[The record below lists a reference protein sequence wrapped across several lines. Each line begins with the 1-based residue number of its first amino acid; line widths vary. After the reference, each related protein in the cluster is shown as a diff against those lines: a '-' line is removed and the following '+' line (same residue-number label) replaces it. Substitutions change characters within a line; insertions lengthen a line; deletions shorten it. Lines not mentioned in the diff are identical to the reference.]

1 LRILN
6 CGAMS
11 YSNRIFMYG
20 PVALLLT
27 IAILY
32 SVFWRVQAD
41 TLAARLNRANGGEL
55 IPGVSFSFAQKTVGG
70 FPFRLDVL
78 LSGVSFGYH
87 SGGAELDW
95 RSDRIAMHRLSYNS
109 GQFIFEADGMQS
121 FTWTAGQDSRPIT
134 VSLMPD
140 TARASAIL
148 SAGRLVRVDLD
159 IWRPRG
165 TEQNTQQP
173 EVEFSADRAQFHA
186 LARRNDT
193 LDLVLQIDNARAGA
207 AAAPALLQAAFSL
220 IDCRATIDHAGSLLG
235 LENGT
240 EAVAGALQQWRAQQ
254 GMIDVTSLA
263 VNWPDTRANLRGKLT
278 LDSDD
283 HLSGTLRGEQ
293 MGEKNNT
300 HDIQL
305 EFTNGTAKFAGAAA
319 HANP

>member
-1 LRILN
+1 
-6 CGAMS
+6 MS

-27 IAILY
+27 LVILY

-41 TLAARLNRANGGEL
+41 TLSARLDRANGGEL

-95 RSDRIAMHRLSYNS
+95 RSDRIALHRLSYNS
-109 GQFIFEADGMQS
+109 GQFIFEADGVQS
-121 FTWTAGQDSRPIT
+121 FTWIAGQDSRPAT
-134 VSLMPD
+134 VSLMPE

-148 SAGRLVRVDLD
+148 TAGRLVRLDLD

-165 TEQNTQQP
+165 KEQNAQQP
-173 EVEFSADRAQFHA
+173 GIEFSADRAQFHA

-193 LDLVLQIDNARAGA
+193 LDLVLQIDNGRAGA
-207 AAAPALLQAAFSL
+207 TAAPTILQAAFSL
-220 IDCRATIDHAGSLLG
+220 IDCRATLDRAGSLLG
-235 LENGT
+235 IENGT
-240 EAVAGALQQWRAQQ
+240 QAVSGALQQWRAQQ
-254 GMIDVTSLA
+254 GSIDVTSLA
-263 VNWPDTRANLRGKLT
+263 LNWPDARANLRGKLT

-283 HLSGTLRGEQ
+283 YLSGVLRGDQ
-293 MGEKNNT
+293 VGEKGNS
-300 HDIQL
+300 HEMQL
-305 EFTNGTAKFAGAAA
+305 DFSNGTVKFAGAAT

>member
-1 LRILN
+1 
-6 CGAMS
+6 MS

-55 IPGVSFSFAQKTVGG
+55 IPGVSFSFAQETVGG

-78 LSGVSFGYH
+78 LTGVSFVYH

-140 TARASAIL
+140 AARASALL
-148 SAGRLVRVDLD
+148 SGGRLVRVDLD

-165 TEQNTQQP
+165 KEQNAQQP

-207 AAAPALLQAAFSL
+207 AAAPALSQAAFSL
-220 IDCRATIDHAGSLLG
+220 IDCRATIDRAGSLLG
-235 LENGT
+235 VENGT

-254 GMIDVTSLA
+254 GTIDVTSLA

-283 HLSGTLRGEQ
+283 HLSGNLRGEQ
-293 MGEKNNT
+293 IGEKNNT

-305 EFTNGTAKFAGAAA
+305 EFSNGTAKFAGAASR
-319 HANP
+319 ANP

>member
-1 LRILN
+1 
-6 CGAMS
+6 MS

-27 IAILY
+27 LVILY

-41 TLAARLNRANGGEL
+41 TLAARLDRANGGEL

-87 SGGAELDW
+87 SGDTEIDW
-95 RSDRIAMHRLSYNS
+95 RSDRIALHRLAYNP

-121 FTWTAGQDSRPIT
+121 FTWTAGQDGRPAT

-148 SAGRLVRVDLD
+148 SAGRLVRLDLD

-165 TEQNTQQP
+165 QEQNAQQS
-173 EVEFSADRAQFHA
+173 EIEFSADRAQFHA

-193 LDLVLQIDNARAGA
+193 LDLVLQIDNGRAGA
-207 AAAPALLQAAFSL
+207 AAAPAVLQAAFPL
-220 IDCRATIDHAGSLLG
+220 IDCRATLDRAGSLLG
-235 LENGT
+235 IENGT

-254 GMIDVTSLA
+254 GSIDVTSLA
-263 VNWPDTRANLRGKLT
+263 LNWPDARANLRGKLT

-283 HLSGTLRGEQ
+283 HLTGILRGDQ
-293 MGEKNNT
+293 LGGKGNT
-300 HDIQL
+300 QEIQL
-305 EFTNGTAKFAGAAA
+305 NFSNGTARFAGAAT
-319 HANP
+319 HVNP